1 MADTKRPWRCSSG
14 NHILRTSTSSR
25 NVIVFQTCLN
35 CAYTVVSNG
44 SWVNLTFNSE
54 TD

>member
-14 NHILRTSTSSR
+14 QHVLRTSTSSR
-25 NVIVFQTCLN
+25 NDIVFQACLN
-35 CAYTVVSNG
+35 CAYTVVLNVP
-44 SWVNLTFNSE
+44 WVNLTINSE